1 MLNDKKYKTLDDF
14 DFKNKT
20 VILRIDI
27 NSPIDEKNGEILDE
41 SRFIEHSI
49 TINEL
54 LEKNA
59 KVVILAH
66 QGRKGDKDFTTLE
79 KHAKILGKYV
89 KGKVNYVPDILGEE
103 AIKQINNLKSGE
115 ALLLE
120 NIRMIDE
127 ETEEKSPEEHAKGK
141 IVSTLA
147 PLAQIYVN
155 DAFAAA
161 HRAQASTIGFIPVLP
176 TAIGRIMERELK
188 ALEKIVNNPEK
199 PCIYIVGGAKPKESF
214 NVIKYILE
222 KGIANLV
229 LTGGMIAQVFLKV
242 SNIDLGKENENII
255 EKLGFKPLMP
265 KAEEIINKYKDKIV
279 TPIDFG
285 IEINGERRNIMIHEF
300 PIEYVIKDIGNYTVK
315 LYSYII
321 SLAKAIVMNGPLG
334 VFEEKIFSYGTF
346 EIFKAVGKSKA
357 FSVLGGGHTIAALKK
372 SGLEKNF
379 SYVSTAGGALI
390 SYISGEKMPVIEAL
404 RKYSFAT

>member
-1 MLNDKKYKTLDDF
+1 MSKDRKYKTLDDF

-27 NSPIDEKNGEILDE
+27 NSPIDEKTGEILDE

-49 TINEL
+49 TVNEL
-54 LEKNA
+54 LEKGA
-59 KVVILAH
+59 KVIILAH
-66 QGRKGDKDFTTLE
+66 QGRKGDKDFTTFE
-79 KHAKILGKYV
+79 KHAKVLSKHV
-89 KGKVNYVPDILGEE
+89 KGKVKYVPDILGDKALKE
-103 AIKQINNLKSGE
+103 IKNLKSGE

-127 ETEEKSPEEHAKGK
+127 ETEEKAPEEHAKGE
-141 IVSTLA
+141 IVSKLA

-161 HRAQASTIGFIPVLP
+161 HRAHASTVGFIPVLP

-188 ALEKIVNNPEK
+188 ALEKIVDNPEK

-222 KGIANLV
+222 RDIADLV

-242 SNIDLGKENENII
+242 SNINLGNENEKII

-265 KAEEIINKYKDKIV
+265 KAEEIIKKYKDRIV

-285 IEINGERRNIMIHEF
+285 IEVNGKRKNIMIHEF
-300 PIEYVIKDIGNYTVK
+300 PTEYVIKDVGIYTTQ
-315 LYSYII
+315 LYSFIVR
-321 SLAKAIVMNGPLG
+321 LAKAIVMNGPLG
-334 VFEEKIFSYGTF
+334 VFEEKDFSYGTF
-346 EIFKAVGKSKA
+346 EVFKAVGISKA

-372 SGLEKNF
+372 SGLERNF

-390 SYISGEKMPVIEAL
+390 SYISGEKMPVIDAIK
-404 RKYSFAT
+404 KYS

>member
-1 MLNDKKYKTLDDF
+1 MSKDRRYKTLDDF

-27 NSPIDEKNGEILDE
+27 NSPIDEKTGEILDE

-49 TINEL
+49 TVNEL
-54 LEKNA
+54 LEKGA
-59 KVVILAH
+59 KIIILAH
-66 QGRKGDKDFTTLE
+66 QGRKGDKDFTNFE
-79 KHAKILGKYV
+79 KHARILSKYV
-89 KGKVNYVPDILGEE
+89 KGKVKYVPDILGEKALKE
-103 AIKQINNLKSGE
+103 IKNLKSGE

-120 NIRMIDE
+120 NIRMMDE
-127 ETEEKSPEEHAKGK
+127 ETEEKDPLEHSKGE
-141 IVSTLA
+141 IVSKLA

-161 HRAQASTIGFIPVLP
+161 HRAHASTVGFIPILP

-188 ALEKIVNNPEK
+188 ALEKIVDNPEK

-222 KGIANLV
+222 KDIADLV
-229 LTGGMIAQVFLKV
+229 LTGGIIAQVFLKV
-242 SNIDLGKENENII
+242 SNINLGNENEKII

-285 IEINGERRNIMIHEF
+285 IEVDGERENIMIHEL
-300 PIEYVIKDIGNYTVK
+300 PTNYIIKDIGTYTIK

-321 SLAKAIVMNGPLG
+321 RLAKAIVMNGPLG
-334 VFEEKIFSYGTF
+334 IFEEKNFSYGTF

-404 RKYSFAT
+404 KKYS